1 MVEEPARDVR
11 DPSCSL
17 ATWARRPALPRPPVA
32 AARAATCL
40 RATLTLGGH
49 RHSNVDPTL
58 LLGSLF
64 AIVVAGALAL
74 DLGVVHRQAHAVRA
88 GEAVR
93 WTALWVAIA
102 AAMGAGILL
111 VRVPE
116 DAVLYA
122 TGYVV
127 EYSLSIDN
135 VFVFGVVFAAFGIP
149 RHLQHRVLFW
159 GVIGALAMRLVM
171 ILLGTALIA
180 RFDWLLALFGAF
192 LLVTG
197 LRILFRRQDA
207 EAHPERSRLVRLAR
221 SHLRVSA
228 ALDGQRFLVRTSA
241 GMAATPLLLAL
252 VAVEASD
259 LVFAIDSIPAVF
271 GITSDPFLVLT
282 SNAAAILGLRSLYFL
297 LADATVRFQRLSTG
311 LAAVLLFIGAKL
323 VLGPWVHVDPLASL
337 LVVLSILGLSVV
349 ASIVAP
355 PDRHEAPGIG
365 DMRRPMDPG

>member
-1 MVEEPARDVR
+1 M
-11 DPSCSL
+11 
-17 ATWARRPALPRPPVA
+17 
-32 AARAATCL
+32 
-40 RATLTLGGH
+40 
-49 RHSNVDPTL
+49 DPTL
-58 LLGSLF
+58 LLGSVF
-64 AIVVAGALAL
+64 AIVVAAALAL
-74 DLGVVHRQAHAVRA
+74 DLGVFHRHAHVVPA
-88 GEAVR
+88 GEAIR
-93 WTALWVAIA
+93 WTVLWVTIA

-111 VRVPE
+111 VRGPD
-116 DAVLYA
+116 DAVRYA

-197 LRILFRRQDA
+197 LRILFRRPDA
-207 EAHPERSRLVRLAR
+207 EAHPERSLLVRLAR
-221 SHLRVSA
+221 SRLRVTE
-228 ALDGQRFLVRTSA
+228 ALDGQRFLVRTGA
-241 GMAATPLLLAL
+241 GLAATPLLLAL

-259 LVFAIDSIPAVF
+259 LIFAIDSIPAIF
-271 GITSDPFLVLT
+271 GITTDPFLVLA

-297 LADATVRFQRLSTG
+297 LADATVRFHRLSAG

-323 VLGPWVHVDPLASL
+323 VLGPWVHVDPLLSL
-337 LVVLSILGLSVV
+337 LVVLAILGLAVV

-355 PDRHEAPGIG
+355 RTRQTPAARAARADFHEWGPATGEG
-365 DMRRPMDPG
+365 AGGSEGL